1 MAEQN
6 IVIIIHAA
14 PHGSE
19 RCLSGLRVAGA
30 LAARDDVK
38 RLRILLMSDAA
49 VAALPHQKDNAGN
62 VIETLVT
69 ELASADNASV
79 HLCSKCAEAR
89 GLIGLPHI
97 AGVTL
102 TSMIEVAGW
111 IVEADKVLTF

>member
-1 MAEQN
+1 MAEQH

-30 LAARDDVK
+30 LAARADVK
-38 RLRILLMSDAA
+38 QLRILLMSDAT
-49 VAALPHQKDNAGN
+49 VAALPHQKDATGN

-79 HLCSKCAEAR
+79 HLCGKCAEAR
-89 GLIGLPHI
+89 GLVGLPHI
-97 AGVTL
+97 AGVTV